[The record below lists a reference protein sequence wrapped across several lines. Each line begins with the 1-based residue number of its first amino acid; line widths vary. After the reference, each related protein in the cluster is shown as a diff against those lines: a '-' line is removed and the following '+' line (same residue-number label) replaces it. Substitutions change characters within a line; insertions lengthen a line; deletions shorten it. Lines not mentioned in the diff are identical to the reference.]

1 MTASRVNPLL
11 RFNFL
16 THQKMTMNAHE
27 NLEEFTDP
35 PNYDIEEG
43 ERSSVRIA
51 FYCEEAKTVGGPVLE
66 IACGSGLVTIPIAAM
81 GLETTGV
88 DLAHPMLEHARK
100 KAAAQGLK
108 IRWVEADA
116 RSFDLGTKYRFILL
130 TGNAFQAFLR
140 REDQEALLASV
151 RRHLAPNGIFA
162 FETRNPSGHDLTN
175 QPEEEFD
182 QRYTS
187 VEGYPISVSFTQA
200 YDPIAQVMYWTSY
213 RRWNDG
219 GHEHTK
225 ETHIACRFTHP
236 QELEALLHYNGFEI
250 IEQYGD
256 WNKEALSASS
266 LSIIS
271 ICKAQRSVS

>member
-1 MTASRVNPLL
+1 MNP
-11 RFNFL
+11 
-16 THQKMTMNAHE
+16 HD

-43 ERSSVRIA
+43 KRSAARIA
-51 FYCEEAKTVGGPVLE
+51 FYRDLAKTIGGPALE

-81 GLETTGV
+81 GLDVTGV
-88 DLAHPMLEHARK
+88 DLARPMLEHARK
-100 KAAAQGLK
+100 KAEAQKLN
-108 IRWVEADA
+108 IRWVEVDA
-116 RSFDLGTKYRFILL
+116 RSFDLGEKYRFILL
-130 TGNAFQAFLR
+130 TGNAFQAFLKR
-140 REDQEALLASV
+140 QDQEALLASV

-187 VEGYPISVSFTQA
+187 VEGYPVSVSFTQA

-219 GHEHTK
+219 GQDHTK
-225 ETHIACRFTHP
+225 ETRIACRFTHP
-236 QELEALLHYNGFEI
+236 QELKALLYYNGFEVI
-250 IEQYGD
+250 QQYGNWD
-256 WNKEALSASS
+256 QRLLSATSPN
-266 LSIIS
+266 IIS
-271 ICKAQRSVS
+271 ICKAQRRVD